1 MPFAA
6 TASCKLHPAA
16 LSWRAT
22 SSTTR
27 NMVSGST
34 SRPPNTL
41 GCDML
46 YSPAWSMA
54 STTGRDRRRFSSA
67 SAAYSRIIGA
77 ISLTLSN
84 NESAVTFVAIG
95 HPLTSHY
102 SDISQRPLLA
112 QDAHTCKAS
121 NSKDPWS
128 LWECLP
134 KHRGVHDDINRVD
147 LIDRELTQSGMF
159 PKQIGVGS
167 FVLAVPLAVLR
178 RVVALDPRDP
188 ELVAYG

>member
-1 MPFAA
+1 ARKQLQA
-6 TASCKLHPAA
+6 SASCKFHPAA

-27 NMVSGST
+27 NMVRGST
-34 SRPPNTL
+34 SKPPNAL

-46 YSPAWSMA
+46 YRPAWSMA

-77 ISLTLSN
+77 ISFTLSN

-95 HPLTSHY
+95 APLTLHY
-102 SDISQRPLLA
+102 TDLSQRSLLA

-121 NSKDPWS
+121 DSQDARS
-128 LWECLP
+128 LQEFLP
-134 KHRGVHDDINRVD
+134 KHRGVHDDIDRVHPVD
-147 LIDRELTQSGMF
+147 GNLRQ
-159 PKQIGVGS
+159 PGV
-167 FVLAVPLAVLR
+167 FI
-178 RVVALDPRDP
+178 
-188 ELVAYG
+188 E